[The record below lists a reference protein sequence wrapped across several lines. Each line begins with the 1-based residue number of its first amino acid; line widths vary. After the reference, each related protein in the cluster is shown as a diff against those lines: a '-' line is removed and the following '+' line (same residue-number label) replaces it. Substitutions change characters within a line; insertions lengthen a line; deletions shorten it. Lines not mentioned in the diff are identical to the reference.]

1 MHIVSRTLC
10 AAGFTLLTQGAFAAP
25 CTATTVKGA
34 WGFTYEGFNL
44 AGQNYCAGVGLMT
57 FNTANLS
64 NNTVKISLQRESCDG
79 GPVQAGTANGTYTV
93 TSTCTGRSTNL
104 VYVGGNGS
112 ARLDFNIV
120 EAGKRLQFVMV
131 IPNVITLHGEA
142 LKR

>member
-1 MHIVSRTLC
+1 MHIVTRTLC
-10 AAGFTLLTQGAFAAP
+10 AAGLTLLTQGAFAA
-25 CTATTVKGA
+25 CSAATVKGT
-34 WGFTYEGFNL
+34 WGFTYQGFDL
-44 AGQNYCAGVGLMT
+44 AGQNYCAGVGLMS

-79 GPVQAGTANGTYTV
+79 RAVQTGTANGTYTV

-120 EAGKRLQFVMV
+120 EAGDKLQFVMV
-131 IPNVITLHGEA
+131 IPNTITLHGEA
-142 LKR
+142 RKR